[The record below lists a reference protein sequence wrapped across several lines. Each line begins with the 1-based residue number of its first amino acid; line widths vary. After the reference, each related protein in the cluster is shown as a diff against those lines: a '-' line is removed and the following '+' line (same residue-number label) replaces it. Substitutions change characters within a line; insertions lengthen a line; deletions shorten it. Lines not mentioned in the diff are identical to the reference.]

1 MRVGLVCIRKQ
12 NLNYFIFFKLKNLA
26 FLTKKLNEWQV
37 FALRKIV
44 VFYTSNFGG
53 KLQIVLGV
61 SAKNTLGKKK
71 MEKNVCKINVNIFF
85 S

>member
-1 MRVGLVCIRKQ
+1 MHTKTKLE
-12 NLNYFIFFKLKNLA
+12 LFYFFQIEKSSISY
-26 FLTKKLNEWQV
+26 KKLNEWQV
-37 FALRKIV
+37 FALRKLA

-71 MEKNVCKINVNIFF
+71 MKKKCV
-85 S
+85 

>member
-1 MRVGLVCIRKQ
+1 MHTKTKIELFHLFQIEKSSIS
-12 NLNYFIFFKLKNLA
+12 Y
-26 FLTKKLNEWQV
+26 KKLNEWQV
-37 FALRKIV
+37 FALRKLV

-71 MEKNVCKINVNIFF
+71 MKKMCVK
-85 S
+85 SM

>member
-1 MRVGLVCIRKQ
+1 MHTKTKLE
-12 NLNYFIFFKLKNLA
+12 LFHFFQIEKSSLSY
-26 FLTKKLNEWQV
+26 KKLNEWQV
-37 FALRKIV
+37 FALRKLA

-61 SAKNTLGKKK
+61 SAKNTLGKK
-71 MEKNVCKINVNIFF
+71 EDDVCKINVNIFF